1 MSCLHWRHANLC
13 KCMQRKTMTPCKFT
27 PRSASGVNLC
37 KFVWKENGD
46 VTSAHANWFW
56 WNHNIMRASCRF
68 MQICWCTHDIMSCPT
83 LAMWLTSHCMMP
95 PHEGLC
101 KSMQCGSMMSF
112 GSMQIYSDEGMTSW
126 KHANLYWENL
136 DLMQIHSFQWH
147 WNANLCKFTLQG
159 LWGIYANLSKWKPSH
174 YASLF
179 KFMHNFPNMGCDANL
194 CKFISVKL
202 TSQVVCKFMPRSVSD
217 VVILCKFRMIR
228 FMISCKCMQIHIE

>member
-1 MSCLHWRHANLC
+1 MVMSPVLMQTGSGETTISCGLHADLCRFVDAPMTSCHVPPSRCDLHPTAWRHPMRVCANQCSVALWCHLALC
-13 KCMQRKTMTPCKFT
+13 KLIRW
-27 PRSASGVNLC
+27 RY
-37 KFVWKENGD
+37 
-46 VTSAHANWFW
+46 
-56 WNHNIMRASCRF
+56 
-68 MQICWCTHDIMSCPT
+68 DIMKT
-83 LAMWLTSHCMMP
+83 
-95 PHEGLC
+95 
-101 KSMQCGSMMSF
+101 
-112 GSMQIYSDEGMTSW
+112 Y
-126 KHANLYWENL
+126 ANLYWEIL